1 MAKKITKEQLN
12 AKANDN
18 GYDAILCDDT
28 ISEAVFYLNVQA
40 ATHNLDVLTPLIVD
54 GANGKQVREE
64 MYGDIKFAVDYF
76 EKHRLE
82 INDNLA
88 ADGGINPM
96 SLDGMDKNDPLCF
109 GVLNKIRL
117 AQWQFEYA
125 MAAIA
130 HWFEDDLEDLLEY

>member
-1 MAKKITKEQLN
+1 MTKKITKEQLN

-18 GYDAILCDDT
+18 GYDALLCDDA
-28 ISEAVFYLNVQA
+28 ISEAVLYLNIQA
-40 ATHNLDVLTPLIVD
+40 AAHNLDDLSKLIAD
-54 GANGKQVREE
+54 GANGKKVREE
-64 MYGDIKFAVDYF
+64 MYGNIRFAVDYF

-88 ADGGINPM
+88 ADGINPM

-117 AQWQFEYA
+117 AQWQFEFA
-125 MAAIA
+125 MATIS
-130 HWFEDDLEDLLEY
+130 HWFENYLEDWLEY

>member
-12 AKANDN
+12 ATANDK

-28 ISEAVFYLNVQA
+28 VSEAVLYLNAQA
-40 ATHNLDVLTPLIVD
+40 NIHNLDDLSKLIAD

-96 SLDGMDKNDPLCF
+96 DLDGMDKNDPLCF
-109 GVLNKIRL
+109 GALNKIRL
-117 AQWQFEYA
+117 AQWQFEFA
-125 MAAIA
+125 MATIA
-130 HWFEDDLEDLLEY
+130 QWFKDDLEDLLEY